1 MDRVNL
7 LKCLKERME
16 EDIKDLLLPV
26 RVQKG
31 DTEVEPRPATVYNGR
46 LPDMNSTSKKAP
58 YILNSILVS
67 RFRQSPGQQPESL
80 VSVRT
85 VYCVYDA
92 DENEGAL
99 LLLNLMERIRISLQK
114 NPLLDDRYELNMEDD
129 GITDVVYPDDT
140 APYYMAEMVTEWV
153 LPNVE
158 REGWNIW
165 QLRNQ
170 W

>member
-7 LKCLKERME
+7 LKCLKARME
-16 EDIKDLLLPV
+16 EDIKDLMLPV
-26 RVQKG
+26 RMQKG
-31 DTEVEPRPATVYNGR
+31 DTESESRPATVYTGR
-46 LPDMNSTSKKAP
+46 LPDMKSTTKKAP

-67 RFRQSPGQQPESL
+67 RFRRRPGQQPEDL
-80 VSVRT
+80 VSIRT
-85 VYCVYDA
+85 VYCVYD
-92 DENEGAL
+92 ENETEGAF

-140 APYYMAEMVTEWV
+140 APYYMAEMLTEWV
-153 LPNVE
+153 MPYVE

-165 QLRNQ
+165 HQKNQ